1 MISLGGRSGSVGRRR
16 KEFCTCGSE
25 VSVGKIREIGVIK
38 WKVRKIY
45 IVLNKLIE
53 FWVTLRGSE
62 SHQSDQNRCKIVSV
76 NWYGAGRLLVRARR
90 LQWRP
95 GARLSGKVAPG
106 APHLAPDVSCS
117 QKVAW
122 SLFLIVFG
130 VPGVRFGRFLSRFGG
145 FGTFR
150 DCW

>member
-1 MISLGGRSGSVGRRR
+1 MRSLGGRSGSVGRRR
-16 KEFCTCGSE
+16 KGFYTCGSE
-25 VSVGKIREIGVIK
+25 VSAGKFVREVKLRVSGVA
-38 WKVRKIY
+38 R
-45 IVLNKLIE
+45 
-53 FWVTLRGSE
+53 RP
-62 SHQSDQNRCKIVSV
+62 RCKIVSV

-90 LQWRP
+90 PQWRP

-106 APHLAPDVSCS
+106 APHLAPGASCS
-117 QKVAW
+117 QKVAS

-130 VPGVRFGRFLSRFGG
+130 VPGVCFGRFLSRFGG